1 MLLHQIIA
9 STIDGK
15 VLKSHTKS
23 INLKYQFLRRIKNLN
38 YLMDYILY
46 SIIKIIFEY
55 IIKRHETLTDN
66 LLIRMY
72 VNKIDKI

>member
-9 STIDGK
+9 SNIDGK

-23 INLKYQFLRRIKNLN
+23 INSKYQLLRGIKNLN

-46 SIIKIIFEY
+46 SIFNIIFEY